1 MIHRSQEL
9 QLSPETVFVES
20 PCLRWGVSVLVV
32 ELLDGLGGEVVEV
45 LVRAFGVEP
54 HHPFGGRNLD
64 LVDVAP
70 RSLPADEFVF

>member
-1 MIHRSQEL
+1 
-9 QLSPETVFVES
+9 
-20 PCLRWGVSVLVV
+20 VSVLVV